1 MCKLLCGTLVDLFV
15 FYPQG
20 ENVHVHT
27 ESHIR
32 VYIYILLNS
41 VVSVGLVDNLL
52 IFNAFHKA
60 ICDQSGSC
68 LV

>member
-1 MCKLLCGTLVDLFV
+1 MCKLLCGTPVDPFV

-32 VYIYILLNS
+32 VYIYLTKFC
-41 VVSVGLVDNLL
+41 GLSGLSGQPVD
-52 IFNAFHKA
+52 F
-60 ICDQSGSC
+60 
-68 LV
+68 